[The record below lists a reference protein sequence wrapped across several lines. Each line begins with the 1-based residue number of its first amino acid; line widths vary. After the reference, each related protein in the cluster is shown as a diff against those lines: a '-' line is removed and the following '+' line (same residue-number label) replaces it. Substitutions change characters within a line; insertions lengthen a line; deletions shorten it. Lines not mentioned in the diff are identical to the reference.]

1 LKCRYPPSIELTQ
14 FSSSLLCT
22 EPDRPTAGG
31 AAQREVQLNTAK
43 PGQVQSDRKA
53 CARCGYAGLQIQ
65 TMTGSGSGFR
75 RRHNNGNL
83 GPPRVPTRVYTVGL
97 HRPNPAPERPYFIG
111 FFASQLSLAER
122 EGLYPLIVRYS
133 DFQGRRKVISQV
145 LGSGTIEDVL
155 GYLHDFP
162 VGCLDPCI
170 SVIRGNLVACVPLDD
185 VLHVDMHVDMASKR

>member
-1 LKCRYPPSIELTQ
+1 MRPHVGMVPRKSSDDERRFGLPPGTQ
-14 FSSSLLCT
+14 IT
-22 EPDRPTAGG
+22 TA
-31 AAQREVQLNTAK
+31 RLV
-43 PGQVQSDRKA
+43 
-53 CARCGYAGLQIQ
+53 CGLI
-65 TMTGSGSGFR
+65 
-75 RRHNNGNL
+75 
-83 GPPRVPTRVYTVGL
+83 RVYTLVL
-97 HRPNPAPERPYFIG
+97 HQPNPVASRKPYFIG
-111 FFASQLSLAER
+111 FFASQQSLAER

-133 DFQGRRKVISQV
+133 DFQSRRKVISQV

>member
-1 LKCRYPPSIELTQ
+1 VVHTAESG
-14 FSSSLLCT
+14 LL
-22 EPDRPTAGG
+22 
-31 AAQREVQLNTAK
+31 Q
-43 PGQVQSDRKA
+43 
-53 CARCGYAGLQIQ
+53 
-65 TMTGSGSGFR
+65 
-75 RRHNNGNL
+75 
-83 GPPRVPTRVYTVGL
+83 
-97 HRPNPAPERPYFIG
+97 RPYFIG
-111 FFASQLSLAER
+111 FLSLLRQLAER

-133 DFQGRRKVISQV
+133 DFQIRRKVISQV